1 MALTEQVGRVQR
13 SMPSGAYD
21 RSALRVAVEPAGR
34 VQSKATGA
42 RMGHS
47 ALTTDREV
55 LVFLDRK
62 HQMQYGS
69 PEFFRQFGGSG
80 EELYGKP
87 FRSLIE
93 SDLRETLD
101 RDLNQLLVG
110 DRDQFSHRIA
120 LRRRSATP
128 LSAVLTATA
137 LWGSSPNR
145 AVAIQLFRPTDPA
158 GPKTVS
164 ERLVIGEMAAK
175 ILEGTAAGLT
185 SEFLASRLF
194 ISPKTVDYH
203 ISRMLRQFGMPNR
216 VALIALAYST
226 GILQI
231 NSWPPRVADEFIK

>member
-1 MALTEQVGRVQR
+1 
-13 SMPSGAYD
+13 
-21 RSALRVAVEPAGR
+21 
-34 VQSKATGA
+34 
-42 RMGHS
+42 MGHS